1 MRKSC
6 AYRKCYPARM
16 PLESATFKTPTEA
29 HQPGDQ
35 RVTMLHWVEHRSMQ
49 FLCTTDGKAVFLS
62 EEDGALYA
70 H

>member
-1 MRKSC
+1 
-6 AYRKCYPARM
+6 M

-35 RVTMLHWVEHRSMQ
+35 RVTMHWVENRSMQ
-49 FLCTTDGKAVFLS
+49 FLRTTDGKAVFLS